1 MKHKWMKILIIAVS
15 ALCVLVVL
23 YVFALPIYVKSQIKN
38 ATTMTI
44 GKWPDTTNTY
54 QISDKQEIAEL
65 VECMNISNWK
75 RATKNNPLD
84 YDSTFEIY
92 MTANDKYELY
102 FTSYGEFGDVVIGL
116 IDSKMPLWCIY
127 RIEAEDYAEFENFYK
142 TTIKE

>member
-1 MKHKWMKILIIAVS
+1 MKKILIITVS

-44 GKWPDTTNTY
+44 GELDGIYKITNEQ
-54 QISDKQEIAEL
+54 QIADL

-75 RATKNNPLD
+75 RAPKRNPLN
-84 YDSTFEIY
+84 YDSAYQIF
-92 MTANDKYELY
+92 MTANDKYRLS
-102 FTSYGEFGDVVIGL
+102 FTGYGEFGDVVISL
-116 IDSKMPLWCIY
+116 IDSNIPLGCIY

-142 TTIKE
+142 TVIKE